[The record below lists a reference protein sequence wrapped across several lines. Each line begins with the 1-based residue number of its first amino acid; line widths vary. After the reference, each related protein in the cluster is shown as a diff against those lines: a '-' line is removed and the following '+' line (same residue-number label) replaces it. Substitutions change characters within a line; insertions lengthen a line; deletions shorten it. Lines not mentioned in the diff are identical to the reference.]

1 MREVMR
7 EVVRC
12 EEIRLWRDERGFYQV
27 VGKSRERGEFVLLL
41 PDGHPQMVSEMEPHL
56 TVSVSPYKTQPSLF
70 T

>member
-1 MREVMR
+1 MKEVIL
-7 EVVRC
+7 C

-41 PDGHPQMVSEMEPHL
+41 SDDHPQMVSETEPYL
-56 TVSVSPYKTQPSLF
+56 TVSVGPYKTQPSWF